1 MSGSITLD
9 LHYWR
14 GLGPDI
20 EPDLFVIR
28 WRLGFV
34 TIAIER
40 KSLLEAYRKLRA
52 AIVQRVERDE
62 AQRARDS
69 DGQ

>member
-1 MSGSITLD
+1 MNPSIGLS
-9 LHYWR
+9 LHWWR
-14 GLGPDI
+14 GIGTDV
-20 EPDLFVIR
+20 EPDLFI
-28 WRLGFV
+28 WRCRFGLF
-34 TIAIER
+34 TIGIER
-40 KSLLEAYRKLRA
+40 GCLLAAYRKLRA